1 MQRLPLN
8 PHIEIVV
15 HGQCVIISGNSTG
28 NDLHE
33 IEYWIFGEQKIGDKH
48 YYHGYI
54 EDCCG
59 DFEINLCD
67 ILPNQ
72 HIPTGKYYVVL
83 QHPMYNHVFDVMIE
97 GTSNGDPAYMPPSF
111 DNNR

>member
-1 MQRLPLN
+1 M
-8 PHIEIVV
+8 
-15 HGQCVIISGNSTG
+15 T
-28 NDLHE
+28 LHE

-67 ILPNQ
+67 DITRLDYTYPPEN
-72 HIPTGKYYVVL
+72 IMLCSSTRCIT
-83 QHPMYNHVFDVMIE
+83 MYSM
-97 GTSNGDPAYMPPSF
+97 
-111 DNNR
+111 